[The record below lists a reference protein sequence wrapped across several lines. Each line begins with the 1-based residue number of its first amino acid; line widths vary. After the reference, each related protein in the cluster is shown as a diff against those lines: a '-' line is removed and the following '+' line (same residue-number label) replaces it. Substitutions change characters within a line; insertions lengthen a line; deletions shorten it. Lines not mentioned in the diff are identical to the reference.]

1 MAFSVNHPLLY
12 LLTGVVVA
20 FIIAQSAYFL
30 AKAIRRAKELK
41 MDSGVI
47 RKTVLSSALFSIAP
61 AVSILVGVITLS
73 KFLGL
78 PYPWLRLSVLGAVTY
93 ELPAA
98 TIAASTMGAP
108 VTQAITDAR
117 TFAVIAW
124 VMALGILS
132 GLILVLLGLRKIQ
145 SGMISLAGKDK
156 RWGEI
161 LSDALFLGMI
171 SAFVGLL
178 FARVREGLPGFIPL
192 AVALASALLMALCG
206 LLIKKLKWT
215 WLEQYALPLS
225 MLGAMALSLPI
236 TALMTRGGH

>member
-30 AKAIRRAKELK
+30 VKAVRRAKELK

-98 TIAASTMGAP
+98 TIAASAMGAP

-132 GLILVLLGLRKIQ
+132 GLILVLAGLRKIQ
-145 SGMISLAGKDK
+145 SGMLSLAGKDK